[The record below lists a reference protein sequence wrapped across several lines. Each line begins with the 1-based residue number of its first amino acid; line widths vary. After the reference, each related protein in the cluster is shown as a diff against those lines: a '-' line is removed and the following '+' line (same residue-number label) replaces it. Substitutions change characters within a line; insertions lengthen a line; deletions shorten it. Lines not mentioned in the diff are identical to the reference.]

1 MRKNC
6 SGFGFVAL
14 LLGIV
19 TIFML
24 ASCKQAKV
32 VEKPIETVP
41 SQTNAEQK
49 TLPAPGPHPE
59 AAVGVPEV
67 SKQNENILLV
77 YRHTGSGY
85 AEAYGFDTYVFRL
98 LTDGSGQITGGI
110 AYQRTIGGEIEAVRY
125 NTSLSADEISLTA
138 SSPGEKSWS
147 DTLKLK
153 ENRVDVSGAHKMVA
167 TLDKALV
174 FSSSD
179 GNYRESYSTDPAQK
193 DLPVEI
199 RKGGSLMEKG
209 AWSYPETGKAVY
221 AQTRPEDAQNAEGFQ
236 ISLWY
241 QDKGDFRFMTE
252 GPEPINEVYATGF
265 ASVLASDH
273 ALVNAVLLDLMLG
286 DSRYLRPVYAFGIS
300 RRGSGK

>member
-125 NTSLSADEISLTA
+125 NTSLSGDEISLTA

-174 FSSSD
+174 FSSLPTV
-179 GNYRESYSTDPAQK
+179 NYRESLVRRTPRRTVPSRGNQERRLADGERRM
-193 DLPVEI
+193 VI
-199 RKGGSLMEKG
+199 SGNRKGCLCTDE
-209 AWSYPETGKAVY
+209 A
-221 AQTRPEDAQNAEGFQ
+221 
-236 ISLWY
+236 
-241 QDKGDFRFMTE
+241 
-252 GPEPINEVYATGF
+252 
-265 ASVLASDH
+265 
-273 ALVNAVLLDLMLG
+273 
-286 DSRYLRPVYAFGIS
+286 
-300 RRGSGK
+300 